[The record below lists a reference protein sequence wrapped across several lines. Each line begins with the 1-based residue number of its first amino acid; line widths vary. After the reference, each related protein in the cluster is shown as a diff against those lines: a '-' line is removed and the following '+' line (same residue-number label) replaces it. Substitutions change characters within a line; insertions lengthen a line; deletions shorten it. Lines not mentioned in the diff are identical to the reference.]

1 MDTKKKICLACDIA
15 KPLSDYYNTISEYY
29 PDGHY
34 NWCKECFR
42 AYHAWRKKEK
52 KKAFVARAR
61 EFKVEF
67 E

>member
-1 MDTKKKICLACDIA
+1 MKTKICLACDIR
-15 KPLSDYYNTISEYY
+15 KPLSEYYNSISEYY

-34 NWCKECFR
+34 NWCKECLK
-42 AYHAWRKKEK
+42 AYHSWRKKEK
-52 KKAFVARAR
+52 KKNMKGLGER